1 MALGFYFDMASCI
14 GCKTCQTACKDKND
28 LPMGTLFRRVHS
40 YETGSYPKV
49 QAYHWSASC
58 NHCEEP
64 ACVYNCPTGA
74 MYKSEEGPVLHDDTL
89 CIGCQTCVNSCPYSV
104 PQYIEETGKTGKCD
118 SCVAFR
124 ENGKNP
130 VCVDA
135 CVMRCL
141 EFGDLDELKEKH
153 KDQELV
159 NELPAMPTA
168 SMTKPNVR
176 IHPKK
181 CAQEPDFMRIIY

>member
-14 GCKTCQTACKDKND
+14 GCKTCQVACKDKND
-28 LPMGTLFRRVHS
+28 LPMGNLFRQVHS
-40 YETGSYPKV
+40 YEVGSYPQV
-49 QAYHWSASC
+49 QAYHWSAAC

-64 ACVYNCPTGA
+64 ACVNNCPTGA

-104 PQYIEETGKTGKCD
+104 PQYIEETGKAGKCD

-124 ENGKNP
+124 KNGKNP

-141 EFGDLDELKEKH
+141 DFGDLDELREKY
-153 KDQELV
+153 KDQDLV
-159 NELPAMPTA
+159 NELPAMPGA
-168 SMTKPNVR
+168 AMTNPNIL

-181 CAQEPDFMRIIY
+181 CAEEKDFTRIVY